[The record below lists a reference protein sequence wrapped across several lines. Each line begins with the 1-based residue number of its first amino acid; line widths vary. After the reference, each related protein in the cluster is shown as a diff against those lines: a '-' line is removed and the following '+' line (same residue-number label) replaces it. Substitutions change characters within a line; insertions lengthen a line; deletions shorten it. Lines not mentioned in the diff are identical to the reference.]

1 MTIKLDEILQNAR
14 HNFDQHIQ
22 DGIDLGAYDY
32 ESIMHYP
39 RDAFSA
45 NGEDTVIPK
54 KSGVEIGQRKKLSA
68 GDIASVKKLI
78 TM

>member
-1 MTIKLDEILQNAR
+1 
-14 HNFDQHIQ
+14 
-22 DGIDLGAYDY
+22 
-32 ESIMHYP
+32 MHYP

-45 NGEDTVIPK
+45 NGEDTIIPK
-54 KSGVEIGQRKKLSA
+54 KAGVEIGQRKKLSA